1 MLLRFV
7 WSAIL
12 LERVLTD
19 FLFGHGNLYSFAIEF
34 LCLEGDFMVFDLLLS
49 LSLPL
54 VVDPVSVLCV
64 LLVLTLVLA
73 TSDPGAEVIEMEGG
87 RLV

>member
-1 MLLRFV
+1 M
-7 WSAIL
+7 
-12 LERVLTD
+12 T
-19 FLFGHGNLYSFAIEF
+19 
-34 LCLEGDFMVFDLLLS
+34 LLLS

-64 LLVLTLVLA
+64 LLMLTLVLA
-73 TSDPGAEVIEMEGG
+73 TSDLGAEVIEMEGG